1 MHIFVVY
8 AHPSKES
15 FTHEVQEAF
24 LRGITDA
31 GHTYAVS
38 DLYAM
43 DFVTD
48 LDEQSYLRE
57 ANYREDLPICED
69 IFNEQQKINEADGI
83 CFVYPV
89 FWTEAPA
96 KLVGWFQRVWTVGYA
111 YGNRTM
117 PLLKKALFLC
127 VAGRTM
133 GHLEEHGQL
142 SAMQSVMIGDRFF
155 ERAEQSEMI
164 VLDAM
169 TKWDEAAR
177 QANWQRHLGTAYEA
191 GKHFFEHV

>member
-15 FTHEVQEAF
+15 FTHEAKEAF
-24 LRGITDA
+24 VCGLLDA
-31 GHTYAVS
+31 GHTYTLS
-38 DLYAM
+38 DLYEM

-48 LDEQSYLRE
+48 LDAQSYLRE
-57 ANYREDLPICED
+57 ANYREDLPIPED
-69 IFNEQQKINEADGI
+69 VFAEQQKINEADGI
-83 CFVYPV
+83 CFIYPI

-111 YGNRTM
+111 YGNKTM
-117 PLLKKALFLC
+117 PKLKKALFLC
-127 VAGRTM
+127 VAGRTLQ
-133 GHLEEHGQL
+133 HLEEHGQL

-155 ERAEQSEMI
+155 GRAENSEMI

-169 TKWDEAAR
+169 TKWDDAAR
-177 QANWQRHLGTAYEA
+177 KANWQHHVDTAYEA
-191 GKHFFEHV
+191 GKTFFE